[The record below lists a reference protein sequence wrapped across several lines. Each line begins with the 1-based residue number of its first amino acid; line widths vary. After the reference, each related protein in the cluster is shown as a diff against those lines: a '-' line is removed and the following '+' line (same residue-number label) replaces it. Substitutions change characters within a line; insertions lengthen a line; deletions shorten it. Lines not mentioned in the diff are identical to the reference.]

1 MSLRPEA
8 IGPIP
13 EETAR
18 VARAA
23 FPDGTT
29 AMRVRDELGTIYR
42 DEAFAALF
50 PTRGQPAEAP
60 WRLALV
66 SVLQFAEG
74 LPDRKAADAVRGRI
88 DWKYALGLELT
99 DPGFD
104 ASVLS
109 EFRARLVTGSAECL
123 LLDALLASC
132 RERGW
137 LKARSRQRT
146 DSTHVLAAIRA
157 LNRIEVVTETM
168 RHALNS
174 LAVVAPDWLA
184 ARAWPEWVERYARRA
199 EDDRLPAGKE
209 AREALALAIGADGH
223 VLLAAVYASDAPTW
237 LRELPAVRMLRRVWL
252 QQFYLEDREGEGERL
267 HWRTDAQGLPPASLF
282 ISSPYDPDAHLA
294 RKRTTQWIGYKVHVT
309 ETCEPAAPNLITHV
323 ETTPAPVADGA
334 LTAAI
339 HAALER
345 KRLLPAQHLVDTGYL
360 DAALLATVPRDYGV
374 DLVGPTR
381 PDVKW
386 QARAGQGFAAGD
398 FTVDWERRQATCP
411 VGRTSSS
418 WTPAVD
424 NRKNDVI
431 KIKFSETDCTP
442 CPSRAQ
448 CISPHAKRKFPR
460 RSLTIRPEAQYHA
473 LRTARHRERDPAF
486 ARLYGLRAGIEGT
499 ISQGVR
505 RCRLR
510 RTRYIGLA
518 KTHLGHL
525 LTAVAVNLLR
535 IGAWLVGE
543 PRAKTRRSAFA
554 TLMAGLA

>member
-1 MSLRPEA
+1 MSLQPET

-29 AMRVRDELGTIYR
+29 AMRVRDGLGTIYQ
-42 DEAFAALF
+42 DEAFVALF
-50 PTRGQPAEAP
+50 SARGRPAEAP

-109 EFRARLVTGSAECL
+109 EFRARLLTGAAEPL
-123 LLDALLASC
+123 LLDTLLARC

-137 LKARSRQRT
+137 LKARGQQRT
-146 DSTHVLAAIRA
+146 DSTHVLAAVRA
-157 LNRIEVVTETM
+157 LNRIEVATETM
-168 RHALNS
+168 RYALDS
-174 LAVVAPDWLA
+174 LAVAAPSWLA
-184 ARAWPEWVERYARRA
+184 ARAAPDWIERYARRA

-223 VLLAAVYASDAPTW
+223 ALLAAVYATDAPAW
-237 LRELPAVRMLRRVWL
+237 LRELPAVETLRRVWV
-252 QQFYLEDREGEGERL
+252 QQYAVEDGRL
-267 HWRTDAQGLPPASLF
+267 HWRTDAHGVPPASRF
-282 ISSPYDPDAHLA
+282 ISSPYDLDAHLA
-294 RKRTTQWIGYKVHVT
+294 RKRTTQWVGYKVHLT
-309 ETCEPAAPNLITHV
+309 ETCEPTTPHLITHV

-334 LTAAI
+334 LTSAI
-339 HAALER
+339 HAALAG
-345 KRLLPAQHLVDTGYL
+345 KQLLPAEHLVDTGYL
-360 DAALLATVPRDYGV
+360 DAELLVTVPRDYGV
-374 DLVGPTR
+374 DLIGPTR

-386 QARAGQGFAAGD
+386 QARARQGFAAED
-398 FTVDWERRQATCP
+398 FTVDWERRRAVCP
-411 VGRTSSS
+411 AGRSSSS

-424 NRKNDVI
+424 NRKNAVI
-431 KIKFSETDCTP
+431 KIKFSETDCTA
-442 CPSRAQ
+442 CPSRAR
-448 CISPHAKRKFPR
+448 CISPQAKRKFPR
-460 RSLTIRPEAQYHA
+460 RSLTIRREAQYHA
-473 LRTARHRERDPAF
+473 LRAARQRERSPTF
-486 ARLYGLRAGIEGT
+486 ATLYGQRAGVEGT

-505 RCRLR
+505 VCRLR

-535 IGAWLVGE
+535 IGAWLAGV
-543 PRAKTRRSAFA
+543 PRARTRRSAFA

>member
-1 MSLRPEA
+1 MSLQPEA

-13 EETAR
+13 EETVR

-23 FPDGTT
+23 FPAGST
-29 AMRVRDELGTIYR
+29 AICVRDEFGTIYQ
-42 DEAFAALF
+42 DEAFASLF
-50 PTRGQPAEAP
+50 PARGRPAEAP

-66 SVLQFAEG
+66 SVLQFTEG

-88 DWKYALGLELT
+88 DWKYALGLELS

-109 EFRARLVTGSAECL
+109 EFRARLVIGAAEQL
-123 LLDALLASC
+123 LLDTLLTRC

-137 LKARSRQRT
+137 LKAHGRQRT

-157 LNRIEVVTETM
+157 LNRLEVITETM
-168 RHALNS
+168 RHALDS
-174 LAVVAPDWLA
+174 LALA
-184 ARAWPEWVERYARRA
+184 APEWLMAQAAPEWAERYAHRA
-199 EDDRLPAGKE
+199 EDARLPAGQE
-209 AREALALAIGADGH
+209 ARESLALVIGADGH
-223 VLLAAVYASDAPTW
+223 GLLTTIYAPAAPAW
-237 LRELPAVRMLRRVWL
+237 LRELSAVQMLRRVWL
-252 QQFYLEDREGEGERL
+252 QHFYREGDGPDQRL
-267 HWRTDAQGLPPASLF
+267 SWRTDAQGLPPASLF
-282 ISSPYDPDAHLA
+282 ISSPYDPEAHLA
-294 RKRTTQWIGYKVHVT
+294 RKRTTQWVGYKVHLT
-309 ETCEPAAPNLITHV
+309 ETCEPATPNLIIHV

-334 LTAAI
+334 LTPAI
-339 HAALER
+339 HAALAS
-345 KRLLPAQHLVDTGYL
+345 KQLLPAQHLVDTGYL
-360 DAALLATVPRDYGV
+360 DAELFAAIPRDYGV

-386 QARAGQGFAAGD
+386 QAQARQGFAAAD

-411 VGRTSSS
+411 AGRTSSS

-424 NRKNDVI
+424 NRKNHVI
-431 KIKFSETDCTP
+431 KIKFSETYCTP

-448 CISPHAKRKFPR
+448 CISPQAKRKFPR

-473 LRTARHRERDPAF
+473 LRAARQRERSPAF
-486 ARLYGLRAGIEGT
+486 AALYGLRAGVEGT

-505 RCRLR
+505 VCRLR
-510 RTRYIGLA
+510 RTRYVGLA
-518 KTHLGHL
+518 KTHLGHI

-535 IGAWLVGE
+535 IGAWLAGV
-543 PRAKTRRSAFA
+543 PRAKTRQSAFV

>member
-1 MSLRPEA
+1 MSLQPQR

-13 EETAR
+13 EDTAR

-42 DEAFAALF
+42 DEAFVALF
-50 PTRGQPAEAP
+50 SSRGRPAEAP

-109 EFRARLVTGSAECL
+109 EFRARLVTGAAEQL
-123 LLDALLASC
+123 LLDTLLARC

-137 LKARSRQRT
+137 LKARGRQRT
-146 DSTHVLAAIRA
+146 DSTHVLAAVRA
-157 LNRIEVVTETM
+157 LNRIEGVTETM
-168 RHALNS
+168 RYALDS
-174 LAVVAPDWLA
+174 LAVAAPSWLA
-184 ARAWPEWVERYARRA
+184 ARAAPDWIERYARRA

-223 VLLAAVYASDAPTW
+223 ALLAAVYATDAPAW
-237 LRELPAVRMLRRVWL
+237 LRELPAVETLRRVWV
-252 QQFYLEDREGEGERL
+252 QQYAVEDGRL
-267 HWRTDAQGLPPASLF
+267 HWRTDAHGLPPASRF
-282 ISSPYDPDAHLA
+282 ISSPYDLDAHLA
-294 RKRTTQWIGYKVHVT
+294 RKRTTPWVGYKVHLT
-309 ETCEPAAPNLITHV
+309 ETCEPTTPHLITHV

-334 LTAAI
+334 LTSAI
-339 HAALER
+339 HAALAG
-345 KRLLPAQHLVDTGYL
+345 KPLLPAEHLVDTGYL
-360 DAALLATVPRDYGV
+360 DAELLVTVPRDFGV
-374 DLVGPTR
+374 DLIGPTR

-386 QARAGQGFAAGD
+386 QARARPGFAAED
-398 FTVDWERRQATCP
+398 FTVDWERRRAVCP
-411 VGRTSSS
+411 AGRSSSS

-424 NRKNDVI
+424 NRKNAVI
-431 KIKFSETDCTP
+431 KLKFSETDCTA
-442 CPSRAQ
+442 CPSRAR
-448 CISPHAKRKFPR
+448 CISPQAKRKFPR

-473 LRTARHRERDPAF
+473 LRAARQRERSPTF
-486 ARLYGLRAGIEGT
+486 ATLYGQRAGVEGT
-499 ISQGVR
+499 IAQGVR
-505 RCRLR
+505 VCRLR

-535 IGAWLVGE
+535 IGAWLAGV
-543 PRAKTRRSAFA
+543 PRARTRQSAFA

>member
-1 MSLRPEA
+1 MSLQPEA
-8 IGPIP
+8 IGPVP
-13 EETAR
+13 AETAR

-42 DEAFAALF
+42 DEAFASLF
-50 PTRGQPAEAP
+50 PARGRPAEAP

-88 DWKYALGLELT
+88 DWKYALGLELA

-109 EFRARLVTGSAECL
+109 EFRARLVGGSAERL
-123 LLDALLASC
+123 LLDALLACC
-132 RERGW
+132 RGRGW
-137 LKARSRQRT
+137 LKARGRQRT

-157 LNRIEVVTETM
+157 LNRIELVTETM
-168 RHALNS
+168 RHALDS
-174 LAVVAPDWLA
+174 LAVAAPAWLA
-184 ARAWPEWVERYARRA
+184 ARAAPEWPERYVRRA

-209 AREALALAIGADGH
+209 AREALALAIGADGRA
-223 VLLAAVYASDAPTW
+223 LLAAIGAPDGPSW
-237 LRELPAVRMLRRVWL
+237 LREVPAVETLRRVWV
-252 QQFYLEDREGEGERL
+252 QQFYVEGERL

-294 RKRTTQWIGYKVHVT
+294 RKRTTQWVGYKVHLT
-309 ETCEPAAPNLITHV
+309 ETCEPETPDLITHV
-323 ETTPAPVADGA
+323 ETTPAPIADGA

-339 HAALER
+339 HAALEG
-345 KRLLPAQHLVDTGYL
+345 KQLLPAQHLVDTGYL
-360 DAALLATVPRDYGV
+360 DAELLATIPRDYGV

-386 QARAGQGFAAGD
+386 QARARQGFAAAD
-398 FTVDWERRQATCP
+398 FTIDWERQRATCP
-411 VGRTSSS
+411 AGRTSSS

-424 NRKNDVI
+424 NRKNAVI
-431 KIKFSETDCTP
+431 KLKFSETDCAA
-442 CPSRAQ
+442 CPSRAR
-448 CISPHAKRKFPR
+448 CISPQAKRKFPR
-460 RSLTIRPEAQYHA
+460 RSLTIRPEAQYRA
-473 LRTARHRERDPAF
+473 LRAARQRERSPAF
-486 ARLYGLRAGIEGT
+486 ARLYAQRAGIEGT

-505 RCRLR
+505 VCRLR

-518 KTHLGHL
+518 KTHLGHI
-525 LTAVAVNLLR
+525 LTAAAVNLLR
-535 IGAWLVGE
+535 IGAWLAGV
-543 PRAKTRRSAFA
+543 PRARTRHSPFA
-554 TLMAGLA
+554 TLVAGLP

>member
-1 MSLRPEA
+1 MSLRSET

-13 EETAR
+13 EETVR

-23 FPDGTT
+23 FPDGAT
-29 AMRVRDELGTIYR
+29 AMRVRDELGTIYQ
-42 DEAFAALF
+42 DEAFADLF
-50 PTRGQPAEAP
+50 SSRGRPAEAP

-109 EFRARLVTGSAECL
+109 EFRARLAAGAAEQL
-123 LLDALLASC
+123 LLDALLACC
-132 RERGW
+132 RDRGW
-137 LKARSRQRT
+137 LKARGRQRT

-157 LNRIEVVTETM
+157 LNRIEVVAETM
-168 RHALNS
+168 RHALES
-174 LAVVAPDWLA
+174 LAVAAPDWLA
-184 ARAWPEWVERYARRA
+184 TVAPPEWVERYARRA
-199 EDDRLPAGKE
+199 EDGRLPAGQA
-209 AREALALAIGADGH
+209 AREALALVIGEDGH
-223 VLLAAVYASDAPTW
+223 VLLEAADAVDAPGWLGGMAAVAT
-237 LRELPAVRMLRRVWL
+237 LRRVWV
-252 QQFYLEDREGEGERL
+252 QHFYREGDGDGGRL
-267 HWRTDAQGLPPASLF
+267 HWRTDRHGLPPASRF

-294 RKRTTQWIGYKVHVT
+294 RKRTTQWVGYKVHLT
-309 ETCEPAAPNLITHV
+309 ETCEDDAPNLITHV

-334 LTAAI
+334 LTPAI
-339 HAALER
+339 HAALED
-345 KRLLPAQHLVDTGYL
+345 KQLLPAEHFLDTGYL
-360 DAALLATVPRDYGV
+360 DAELFATIPQAYEV
-374 DLVGPTR
+374 DLIGPTR
-381 PDVKW
+381 PDVKR
-386 QARAGQGFAAGD
+386 QARAGQGFAAEA
-398 FTVDWERRQATCP
+398 FTVDGERRRAVCP
-411 VGRTSSS
+411 EGHTSSS

-431 KIKFSETDCTP
+431 KIKFSGADCAG

-448 CISPHAKRKFPR
+448 CIDPRAKRKIPR

-473 LRTARHRERDPAF
+473 LRAARQRERTPDFTA
-486 ARLYGLRAGIEGT
+486 LYRRRAGIEGT

-505 RCRLR
+505 VCRLR

-518 KTHLGHL
+518 KTHLGHI

-535 IGAWLVGE
+535 IGAWLADV
-543 PRAKTRRSAFA
+543 PRAKTRRSAFV
-554 TLMAGLA
+554 TLMTPA

>member
-1 MSLRPEA
+1 MSLQPEA

-23 FPDGTT
+23 FPDGAA
-29 AMRVRDELGTIYR
+29 AMRVRDALGTIYT
-42 DEAFAALF
+42 DEAFAELF
-50 PTRGQPAEAP
+50 SARGRPAEAP

-109 EFRARLVTGSAECL
+109 EFRTRLVTGSAERL
-123 LLDALLASC
+123 LLDALLACC

-137 LKARSRQRT
+137 LKARGRQRT

-157 LNRIEVVTETM
+157 LNRIEVVAETM
-168 RHALNS
+168 RHALDS
-174 LAVVAPDWLA
+174 LAVTA
-184 ARAWPEWVERYARRA
+184 PEWLVTVAAPEWAERYARHA

-209 AREALALAIGADGH
+209 AREALALVIGADGD
-223 VLLAAVYASDAPTW
+223 LLLDAVDAVDAPAW
-237 LRELPAVRMLRRVWL
+237 LRTIPAVVTLRRVWV
-252 QQFYLEDREGEGERL
+252 QQFYRESDGSGERL
-267 HWRTDAQGLPPASLF
+267 SWRTDRQGLPPASLF

-294 RKRTTQWIGYKVHVT
+294 RKRTTQWVGYKVHLT
-309 ETCEPAAPNLITHV
+309 ETCEDDTPNLITHV
-323 ETTPAPVADGA
+323 ATTPAPVADGA
-334 LTAAI
+334 LTPAI
-339 HAALER
+339 HAALED
-345 KRLLPAQHLVDTGYL
+345 KQLLPGQHLLDTGYL
-360 DAALLATVPRDYGV
+360 DAELFATIPQAYGV
-374 DLVGPTR
+374 ELIGPTR
-381 PDVKW
+381 PDVKA
-386 QARAGQGFAAGD
+386 QARAQQGFAAAD
-398 FTVDWERRQATCP
+398 FTIDWERRQAVCP
-411 VGRTSSS
+411 AGRTSSS

-431 KIKFSETDCTP
+431 KIKFSGADCAA
-442 CPSRAQ
+442 CPSRTQ
-448 CISPHAKRKFPR
+448 CIDPRAKRAVPR

-473 LRTARHRERDPAF
+473 LRAARHRERTPDF
-486 ARLYGLRAGIEGT
+486 AALYRRRAGIEGT

-505 RCRLR
+505 ACRLR

-518 KTHLGHL
+518 KTHLGHI

-535 IGAWLVGE
+535 IGAWLAGT
-543 PRAKTRRSAFA
+543 PRAKTRQSAFA
-554 TLMAGLA
+554 TLMTPA

>member
-1 MSLRPEA
+1 MLLRPGA
-8 IGPIP
+8 IGSIP

-23 FPDGTT
+23 FPHGAT

-50 PTRGQPAEAP
+50 STRGRPAAAP
-60 WRLALV
+60 WRLALI
-66 SVLQFAEG
+66 SVLQFADG

-109 EFRARLVTGSAECL
+109 EFRARLVTGSAERM
-123 LLDALLASC
+123 LLDTLLVRC
-132 RERGW
+132 RDRGW
-137 LKARSRQRT
+137 LQARGRQRT

-157 LNRIEVVTETM
+157 LNRVELVAETM
-168 RHALNS
+168 RHVLDS
-174 LAVVAPDWLA
+174 LALIVPDWLA
-184 ARAWPEWVERYARRA
+184 ARAAPEWAERYARRA

-209 AREALALAIGADGH
+209 ARAALARTIGADGYA
-223 VLLAAVYASDAPTW
+223 LLAMSYAVDAPVW
-237 LRELPAVRMLRRVWL
+237 LRELPAVEILRRVWL
-252 QQFYLEDREGEGERL
+252 QQFYKEVAEDGERL
-267 HWRTDAQGLPPASLF
+267 HWRTDAQGLPPAARF

-294 RKRTTQWIGYKVHVT
+294 RKRTTQWVGYKVHLT
-309 ETCEPAAPNLITHV
+309 ETCESDTPNLITHV

-334 LTAAI
+334 LTATI
-339 HAALER
+339 HAALAD
-345 KRLLPAQHLVDTGYL
+345 KQLLPAEHLVDTGYL
-360 DAALLATVPRDYGV
+360 DAELFATIPRDYGV

-386 QARAGQGFAAGD
+386 QARAHQGFAAEN
-398 FTVDWERRQATCP
+398 FTVDWDQRRAICP
-411 VGRTSSS
+411 AGHPSSS
-418 WTPAVD
+418 WTPAAD
-424 NRKNDVI
+424 NRKNAVI
-431 KIKFSETDCTP
+431 KIKFSAADCTP

-448 CISPHAKRKFPR
+448 CISPEAKRTAPR
-460 RSLTIRPEAQYHA
+460 RSLTIRPEAQYQA
-473 LRTARHRERDPAF
+473 LRAARERERQPAF
-486 ARLYGLRAGIEGT
+486 ARLYSKRAGIEGT

-505 RCRLR
+505 VCRLR

-518 KTHLGHL
+518 KTHLGHI

-535 IGAWLVGE
+535 IGAWLAGV
-543 PRAKTRRSAFA
+543 PRARTRQSAFA

>member
-1 MSLRPEA
+1 MSLRPET

-13 EETAR
+13 AETAR

-50 PTRGQPAEAP
+50 PARGRPAEAP

-137 LKARSRQRT
+137 LKARGRQRT

-168 RHALNS
+168 RHALDS
-174 LAVVAPDWLA
+174 LAVAAPGWLA
-184 ARAWPEWVERYARRA
+184 ARASPEWVERYARRA

-223 VLLAAVYASDAPTW
+223 ALLAAVYASDAPVW
-237 LRELPAVRMLRRVWL
+237 LRELPAVQTLRRVWV
-252 QQFYLEDREGEGERL
+252 QQFYVDGERL
-267 HWRTDAQGLPPASLF
+267 HWRTDAQGLPPSSLF
-282 ISSPYDPDAHLA
+282 ISSPHDPDAHLA
-294 RKRTTQWIGYKVHVT
+294 RKRTTQWVGYKVHLT
-309 ETCEPAAPNLITHV
+309 ETCEPDTPNLITHV

-334 LTAAI
+334 LTATI
-339 HAALER
+339 HAALAG
-345 KRLLPAQHLVDTGYL
+345 KQLLPDEHLVDTGYV
-360 DAALLATVPRDYGV
+360 DAELLVASQQDYGV

-386 QARAGQGFAAGD
+386 QARAGQGFAAAD
-398 FTVDWERRQATCP
+398 FRVDWEHQWAICP
-411 VGRTSSS
+411 EGRTSSS

-424 NRKNDVI
+424 NRKNPVI
-431 KIKFSETDCTP
+431 KLKFSKTDCTP
-442 CPSRAQ
+442 CPSRSR
-448 CISPHAKRKFPR
+448 CISPQAKRKLPR
-460 RSLTIRPEAQYHA
+460 RSLTIRPEAQYRA
-473 LRTARHRERDPAF
+473 LRAARQRERDPAF
-486 ARLYGLRAGIEGT
+486 AGLYGKRAGIEGT

-505 RCRLR
+505 VCRLR
-510 RTRYIGLA
+510 RTRYVGLA
-518 KTHLGHL
+518 KTHLGHI

-535 IGAWLVGE
+535 IGAWLAGT
-543 PRAKTRRSAFA
+543 PRARTRLSPFA
-554 TLMAGLA
+554 TLLADAA